1 MDKIREILDYDYR
14 ACITEERKQSKQE
27 TAWTGNDKI
36 QDVVKT
42 LQSNPQSLQLNWFKT
57 D

>member
-36 QDVVKT
+36 QDVVKA
-42 LQSNPQSLQLNWFKT
+42 LQSNPQSLQFNWFKA